1 MTDRSELTGQDAVAQ
16 ADLRRR
22 GSVGPTELVEA
33 AIERAAAVDGTI
45 NSIVYPRDERAVE
58 QAAMI
63 PVDGPPLA
71 GVPMAVKDWKCLQAG
86 ERWSWSMRVL
96 DELELRAEF
105 STELA
110 RRYEAAGLVSI
121 GRTNLPELAFGP
133 PTTEPDA
140 HGPCRN
146 PWATGYSVG
155 GSSGGSAA
163 AVAAGIVPVANASD
177 GGGSLRI
184 PAACC
189 GVLGLKV
196 SSGRIPNAPHAD
208 GRNIKVEGTL
218 ATSVR
223 DLAITLDL
231 TSGPLVGAI
240 GTPPRP
246 SDGFARSL
254 AGAAGGARRRI
265 VVRTTPPLA
274 MSRGHDTSC
283 VDDEH
288 IASVHHIARVLEAAG
303 HHVEEGVGPDGLD
316 ERLGT
321 PNLYA
326 AERAALRATIE
337 EQLGRPLER
346 DDVEPR
352 TWAMFELAANA
363 TGPQVLA
370 ELGNEQRWAAAVR
383 RWWTEPT
390 DVLLTP
396 TLGRSTPAIGEL
408 KETDDEPFAG
418 AVAGF
423 PMAWFTY
430 PFNLT
435 GQPALSVPAGLD
447 RNGVPIGVQLVG
459 AWGREDVL
467 LGLAGEIERAAPW
480 PTRAPLD
487 RSAASDRPSEPAST
501 PEPTP

>member
-1 MTDRSELTGQDAVAQ
+1 MTDRAELAGLDAVAQ

-22 GSVGPTELVEA
+22 GEAGPSELVEA

-45 NSIVYPRDERAVE
+45 NSIVYPRSERAVE
-58 QAAMI
+58 QAATI

-71 GVPMAVKDWKCLQAG
+71 GVPMVVKDWKCLQAG

-96 DELELRAEF
+96 DELELLAES

-110 RRYEAAGLVSI
+110 RRYESAGLVSI

-189 GVLGLKV
+189 GLLGLKV

-218 ATSVR
+218 VTSVR
-223 DLAITLDL
+223 DLALTLDL
-231 TSGPLVGAI
+231 TS
-240 GTPPRP
+240 PP
-246 SDGFARSL
+246 L
-254 AGAAGGARRRI
+254 AGAVGSPPIPAGGFVDTLARSVDGARRRI

-283 VDDEH
+283 LDDEH
-288 IASVHHIARVLEAAG
+288 IAAVHHVARVLEAAG
-303 HHVEEGVGPDGLD
+303 HAVEEGDGPAGLD

-337 EQLGRPLER
+337 ERLGRPLQR

-363 TGPQVLA
+363 TGPQALA
-370 ELGNEQRWAAAVR
+370 ELGNEQRWSAAVR

-408 KETDDEPFAG
+408 KETAEEPFAG

-447 RNGVPIGVQLVG
+447 RNGVPIGVQLIG

-467 LGLAGEIERAAPW
+467 LGLAAEIERAAPW
-480 PTRAPLD
+480 PTRAPMD
-487 RSAASDRPSEPAST
+487 GGRSSGQTSEPGAT
-501 PEPTP
+501 MGRRT